1 MKKYFILAVAL
12 TIVGGLALIFW
23 PKLENGDGR
32 AAGPMLYVPEK
43 EFDLG
48 VVKQSGGPVSHDFVV
63 RNIGSEKVTIGSL
76 PASCA
81 CTSAKSD
88 KKEILP
94 GESAIITVSFDPN
107 MHEEPKGKFFKTV
120 EVIGNVSPHPELK
133 VYAEVNVD
141 LGAKFYKLQ
150 GKDND

>member
-1 MKKYFILAVAL
+1 MKQYFILAIAL
-12 TIVGGLALIFW
+12 AIVGSLVLIFW
-23 PKLENGDGR
+23 PKLENGEGKV
-32 AAGPMLYVPEK
+32 AGPALYISEK
-43 EFDLG
+43 EFDFG
-48 VVKQSGGPVSHDFVV
+48 IVKQSGGTVSHDFVV
-63 RNIGSEKVTIGSL
+63 RNIGSEKATIDSL
-76 PASCA
+76 PGSCA

-94 GESAIITVSFDPN
+94 GESATVTVIFDPN

-120 EVIGNVSPHPELK
+120 EVIGNVVPHPEFK

-150 GKDND
+150 TKDND